1 MDLVHLA
8 TRGNV
13 DMAMAWWVQEGQCD
27 PQHGPNPAVA
37 QLGCV

>member
-1 MDLVHLA
+1 MDLVHLV